1 MPRLVGLLLKVEKK
15 QRFWFVCFLE
25 QTHKP
30 LALFAVKSKANWSS
44 TVRFALLTGAVTTVS
59 KPEQR
64 FCFVCSDYLLGC
76 ITLLGL
82 RGA

>member
-1 MPRLVGLLLKVEKK
+1 MPFFWGLFAREVEQK

-30 LALFAVKSKANWSS
+30 LALFAVKSKAKWRS
-44 TVRFALLTGAVTTVS
+44 TVRFALLTGAITTVS

-64 FCFVCSDYLLGC
+64 FCFVCSDYLLVQGC
-76 ITLLGL
+76 K
-82 RGA
+82 